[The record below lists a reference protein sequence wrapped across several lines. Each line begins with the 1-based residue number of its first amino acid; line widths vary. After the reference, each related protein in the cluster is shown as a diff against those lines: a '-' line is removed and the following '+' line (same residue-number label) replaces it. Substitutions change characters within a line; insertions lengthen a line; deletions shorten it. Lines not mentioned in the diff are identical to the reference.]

1 MAVLTSAPVYA
12 ARGTA
17 SVAES
22 EPGSPE
28 TMFDKDLGRLDDQ
41 ALLGIVRSLPRAS
54 ERRVMACEVL
64 VSRYQSLVWSCVRRY
79 ARSPELVEDLMQVG
93 YVGLLKAINNFDP
106 AFCSNLTTYAQPC
119 ISGEIKRHFRDKR
132 WQIHVK
138 RSVQDLMLQARAATG
153 PLAQELGRTPTEADL
168 ASYLRVSVADL
179 RQAERAELAFQP
191 SSLDAPLAGQPG
203 LGTLADYL
211 GEEDPRFEHMLTM
224 RAVATH
230 WGELTPREQEIL
242 LMCFRGDMTQTE
254 IGRRLS
260 ISQMHVSRLRAH
272 ALGHLRA
279 RLLELE
285 DVPTQAALPAPPA
298 AAAAAAA
305 AGIQRRNR

>member
-1 MAVLTSAPVYA
+1 MTALSSAPAYA
-12 ARGTA
+12 APGTV

-22 EPGSPE
+22 APGSPGSPE
-28 TMFDKDLGRLDDQ
+28 TTFDKDLARLDDL
-41 ALLGIVRSLPRAS
+41 ALLGIVRLLPRAS
-54 ERRVMACEVL
+54 ERRVAACELL
-64 VSRYQSLVWSCVRRY
+64 VTRYQGLVWSCVRRY
-79 ARSPELVEDLMQVG
+79 ARSPELVEDLVQVG

-106 AFCSNLTTYAQPC
+106 ALCSNLTTYAQPC
-119 ISGEIKRHFRDKR
+119 ISGELKRHFRDKR

-153 PLAQELGRTPTEADL
+153 PLAQELGRTPTESDL
-168 ASYLRVSVADL
+168 ATYLGVGVADL

-254 IGRRLS
+254 IGRRLR

-279 RLLELE
+279 RLLDLE
-285 DVPTQAALPAPPA
+285 DAPAPPA
-298 AAAAAAA
+298 PPAPPALAA
-305 AGIQRRNR
+305 AGIRGRSR

>member
-1 MAVLTSAPVYA
+1 MTALSSATVCAPPV
-12 ARGTA
+12 TI

-22 EPGSPE
+22 VPRSAGPPE
-28 TMFDKDLGRLDDQ
+28 AMYDKDLARLDDQ
-41 ALLGIVRSLPRAS
+41 ALLGIVRLLPQAS
-54 ERRVMACEVL
+54 ERRVAACELL
-64 VSRYQSLVWSCVRRY
+64 VTRYQGLVWSCVRRY
-79 ARSPELVEDLMQVG
+79 VRSPELAEDLVQVG

-106 AFCSNLTTYAQPC
+106 AICSNLATYAQPC

-153 PLAQELGRTPTEADL
+153 PLAQELGRTPTESDL
-168 ASYLRVSVADL
+168 ATYLRVSAADL
-179 RQAERAELAFQP
+179 RQAQRAELAFQP

-203 LGTLADYL
+203 LSTLADYL
-211 GEEDPRFEHMLTM
+211 GEEDPRLEHMLTM

-242 LMCFRGDMTQTE
+242 MMCFQGGMTQTE
-254 IGRRLS
+254 IGQRLR

-272 ALGHLRA
+272 ALGHLRS
-279 RLLELE
+279 RLLDLE
-285 DVPTQAALPAPPA
+285 DA
-298 AAAAAAA
+298 AAQPVPAA
-305 AGIQRRNR
+305 AGIQGRSR

>member
-1 MAVLTSAPVYA
+1 MTALSSVTVYA
-12 ARGTA
+12 APGTVSA
-17 SVAES
+17 G
-22 EPGSPE
+22 EPGPGLPASPE
-28 TMFDKDLGRLDDQ
+28 VMSDKDLAGLDDQ
-41 ALLGIVRSLPRAS
+41 ALLGIVRLLPRAS
-54 ERRVMACEVL
+54 ERRAAACELL
-64 VSRYQSLVWSCVRRY
+64 VSRYQGLVWSCVRRY
-79 ARSPELVEDLMQVG
+79 ARSPELVEDLVQVG

-106 AFCSNLTTYAQPC
+106 ALCGNLTTYAQPC

-168 ASYLRVSVADL
+168 AAYLGVSVADL

-191 SSLDAPLAGQPG
+191 SSLDAPMAGQPG
-203 LGTLADYL
+203 LSTLADYL
-211 GEEDPRFEHMLTM
+211 GEEDPRFEHMLAM

-242 LMCFRGDMTQTE
+242 LMSFRGGMTQTE
-254 IGRRLS
+254 IGRQLQ

-279 RLLELE
+279 RLLDLE
-285 DVPTQAALPAPPA
+285 VVPAQSGP
-298 AAAAAAA
+298 AA
-305 AGIQRRNR
+305 AGIRGRSR